1 MAYVKE
7 IDGNE
12 LDKFMEF
19 IPNSIIIDS
28 FENDNYIYYG
38 LVEDNVAIGVIIF
51 NLDNENVQ
59 FSYAYVL
66 PAYRARGIMTRAM
79 HQLMVKYWYDGYQN
93 LYLNYNPRLAP
104 AIEAFVIQNNFV
116 RIEMDSAYFEFTI
129 AKAAES
135 KMWSKKILHISKL
148 IDIDEDDKRI
158 LYNRIEDLGIEML
171 NGMDV
176 DKEYMLEHSVVYMG
190 EKSPDGLVV
199 VERDEFG
206 MLEIEL
212 VFLKTKDVM
221 APYYMASAVYED
233 LKASFPPETI
243 VTFYSKNG
251 YMTSVMEKILGVKP
265 IREVVARYDLT
276 NIEKYSNLNSL

>member
-79 HQLMVKYWYDGYQN
+79 HQLMIVYWNRGYEN
-93 LYLNYNPRLAP
+93 LYFNYNPRLAP
-104 AIEAFVIQNNFV
+104 AMDAFAIQNDFV

-129 AKAAES
+129 EKATES
-135 KMWSKKILHISKL
+135 TMWSKKILHITKL
-148 IDIDEDDKRI
+148 ADIDEHDKRI
-158 LYNRIEDLGIEML
+158 IYAQIEDMGVNIA
-171 NGMDV
+171 NARDV
-176 DKEYMLEHSVVYMG
+176 DKEYMLDHSIVYMG
-190 EKSPDGLVV
+190 ETAPEGLVV

-221 APYYMASAVYED
+221 APYYMASAIYED
-233 LKASFPPETI
+233 LKVSFPPETI

-251 YMTSVMEKILGVKP
+251 YMTSVLEKILGVKP
-265 IREVVARYDLT
+265 IREIVARYDLT